1 MAVRISIR
9 TADYDVEGQMAQQS
23 TPPQWS
29 TGKSPLRH
37 GDVPFRAGTVALAS
51 AVVLLV
57 FAVAWMLYT
66 SSQEARTAFGWNLL
80 FGSTWNP
87 VETELNP
94 VSFGGWPAVR
104 GTLLSAL
111 IALIIAAPLAVAIGI
126 YLAELCPPA
135 LRTPL
140 SFLVEL
146 LAAVPSVIYGVWGVF
161 VFVPFFSSTIA
172 EPIST
177 SLGAVVPWFA
187 GPIATGRGLIV
198 TGIILALMILPTIAS
213 LTRDVL
219 RLVPNTQREAMLAIG
234 ATRWETI
241 WLAVIPYSRAG
252 IIGAIMLGLGRALGE
267 TMAATMLV
275 GNTQRISESLFAP
288 ATTAASLVANELT
301 NSVSSL
307 HESALISVAFA
318 LFGITLFLN
327 FGARLLIWFVERN
340 TRGGRS

>member
-1 MAVRISIR
+1 MRILIR
-9 TADYDVEGQMAQQS
+9 TADYDIEEHMAQQL

-29 TGKSPLRH
+29 TGKSPMRH

-57 FAVAWMLYT
+57 FAVAGMLYV
-66 SSQEARTAFGWNLL
+66 SSQEARTAFGWDLL
-80 FGSTWNP
+80 FGTVWNP
-87 VETELNP
+87 IETELSP
-94 VSFGGWPAVR
+94 MSFGGWPAVR

-111 IALIIAAPLAVAIGI
+111 IALVIAAPLAIGI
-126 YLAELCPPA
+126 GIFLAELCPLS

-161 VFVPFFSSTIA
+161 VFIPFFNSA
-172 EPIST
+172 FANPIST
-177 SLGAVVPWFA
+177 TIGSYIPWLA
-187 GPIATGRGLIV
+187 GPISTGRGLFV
-198 TGIILALMILPTIAS
+198 TGVILALMILPTIAS

-219 RLVPNTQREAMLAIG
+219 GLVPNTQREAMLAIG

-275 GNTQRISESLFAP
+275 GNSQRISESLFAP

-327 FGARLLIWFVERN
+327 FGARLLIWYVERS

>member
-1 MAVRISIR
+1 VRISIR
-9 TADYDVEGQMAQQS
+9 TADYDVEEHMAQQS

-29 TGKSPLRH
+29 TGKSPMRH

-57 FAVAWMLYT
+57 LAIAGMLYT
-66 SSQEARTAFGWNLL
+66 SSQEARTAFGWDLL

-87 VETELNP
+87 IETELSP
-94 VSFGGWPAVR
+94 MSFGGWPAVR

-111 IALIIAAPLAVAIGI
+111 IALVIAAPLAIGI
-126 YLAELCPPA
+126 GIFLAELCPMA

-161 VFVPFFSSTIA
+161 VFIPFFNIA
-172 EPIST
+172 VATPLSESVGT
-177 SLGAVVPWFA
+177 VLPWLA
-187 GPIATGRGLIV
+187 GPIATGRGLMV
-198 TGIILALMILPTIAS
+198 TGVILALMILPTIAS

-275 GNTQRISESLFAP
+275 GNTQRISGSLFAP

-307 HESALISVAFA
+307 HESALIAVAFA

-327 FGARLLIWFVERN
+327 FGARLLIWYVERN

>member
-1 MAVRISIR
+1 MI
-9 TADYDVEGQMAQQS
+9 
-23 TPPQWS
+23 
-29 TGKSPLRH
+29 
-37 GDVPFRAGTVALAS
+37 
-51 AVVLLV
+51 VLLV
-57 FAVAWMLYT
+57 GAIGWMLFSA
-66 SSQEARTAFGWNLL
+66 SSEARTAYGWDIL
-80 FGSTWNP
+80 FGSVWNP
-87 VETELNP
+87 VETEINP
-94 VSFGGWPAVR
+94 ISFGGWPAVR

-111 IALIIAAPLAVAIGI
+111 IALLIAAPLAIGIGI

-135 LRTPL
+135 LRTPI

-146 LAAVPSVIYGVWGVF
+146 LAAIPSVIYGVWGVF
-161 VFVPFFSSTIA
+161 VFVPFFSTYLA

-177 SLGAVVPWFA
+177 TLGAVIPWLA
-187 GPIATGRGLIV
+187 GPIATGRGLLV

-219 RLVPNTQREAMLAIG
+219 ALVPNTQREAMLAIG

-241 WLAVIPYSRAG
+241 WLAVVPYSRAG

-275 GNTQRISESLFAP
+275 GNTQRISPSLFAP

-307 HESALISVAFA
+307 HESALISVALA
-318 LFGITLFLN
+318 LFAITLVLN
-327 FGARLLIWFVERN
+327 LGARLLIWYVDRSAN
-340 TRGGRS
+340 GGR